1 MDNYIEKLVNCEL
14 DLLERL
20 DFMFQH
26 GKKFDD
32 EDYGVDLEK
41 ELNIKKRKG
50 VMSHPDMETWVS
62 NHFDYEAKMMEKQ
75 NYIQS
80 EMEKY
85 KADAVKRFH
94 IISNPN
100 FAEALASTIAYGYD
114 NDLPEAVEIVN
125 HLFLCDKHIAALNDD
140 FKMMEEIIFCEEE
153 DGLYE
158 DH

>member
-1 MDNYIEKLVNCEL
+1 MDAYFEKWMKGHI

-20 DFMFQH
+20 DFTFQH

-32 EDYGVDLEK
+32 EDY
-41 ELNIKKRKG
+41 ELNIKKKKDA
-50 VMSHPDMETWVS
+50 MTTLDSEMWVCR
-62 NHFDYEAKMMEKQ
+62 HFDDEAKLIEKEQ
-75 NYIQS
+75 HIQR

-114 NDLPEAVEIVN
+114 NDLPEAREIVN
-125 HLFLCDKHIAALNDD
+125 HLFLSDKHIAALNDD
-140 FKMMEEIIFCEEE
+140 SKMMEQILFCELEE
-153 DGLYE
+153 Q
-158 DH
+158 